1 MPVRH
6 ELRSGKD
13 RPMVDLD
20 LSSDSVAPLEPLWIK
35 NRYGSEG
42 DEDSLYEP
50 DWELTDKDLEIYVDI
65 SQKD

>member
-13 RPMVDLD
+13 RPMVDL
-20 LSSDSVAPLEPLWIK
+20 SSDSVAPLEPLLTK
-35 NRYGSEG
+35 SRYGTEE